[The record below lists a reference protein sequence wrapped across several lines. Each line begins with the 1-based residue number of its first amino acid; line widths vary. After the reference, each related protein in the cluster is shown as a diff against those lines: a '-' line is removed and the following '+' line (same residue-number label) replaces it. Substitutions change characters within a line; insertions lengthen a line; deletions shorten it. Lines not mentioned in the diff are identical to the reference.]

1 MTEPDAP
8 HAPRSAGRRGTS
20 GGWRIA
26 TPAVVVVSGLLFAV
40 SASNSE
46 GTDLRPGRYRDLAS
60 VVDGEA
66 QAYETLATRVSDLT
80 AEVDVLSSSVGS
92 RQVDRIGRRAEALE
106 DPAGLVPRSGPGVS
120 VMLSDASTEVVDR
133 ASAAGVTDLNN
144 LVVHQQDI
152 QAVVN
157 ALWQGGASAVT
168 VQGQRVVS
176 TTGIKCEGN
185 AVQLQGIPYAQP
197 YRIEAVGDPEALL
210 GAIEDDSYL
219 LGYRADAADPD
230 VAVGWDLELEAD
242 VVAPAFDGLL
252 DITYAEPLRTGARR
266 P

>member
-1 MTEPDAP
+1 M
-8 HAPRSAGRRGTS
+8 
-20 GGWRIA
+20 
-26 TPAVVVVSGLLFAV
+26 VSGLLFAV

-66 QAYETLATRVSDLT
+66 RAYDALATRVSDLT
-80 AEVDVLSSSVGS
+80 AEVDVLSSAVGS
-92 RQVDRIGRRAEALE
+92 REVDRISRRADALE

-120 VMLSDASTEVVDR
+120 VVLADASPEVVDR
-133 ASAAGVTDLNN
+133 ASAAGVTDLND

-197 YRIEAVGDPEALL
+197 YRIAAVGDPEALL
-210 GAIEDDSYL
+210 GAIDADSYL

-230 VAVGWDLELEAD
+230 VAVGWELDLEAD

-252 DITYAEPLRTGARR
+252 DITYAEPLRTGARN

>member
-1 MTEPDAP
+1 ML
-8 HAPRSAGRRGTS
+8 

-66 QAYETLATRVSDLT
+66 RAYDTLATRVSDLT
-80 AEVDVLSSSVGS
+80 AEVDSLSASVGS
-92 RQVDRIGRRAEALE
+92 REVDRIGRRADALE

-120 VMLSDASTEVVDR
+120 VVLSDASTEVVDR
-133 ASAAGVTDLNN
+133 ASEAGVTDFNK

-157 ALWQGGASAVT
+157 AMWQGGATAVT

-197 YRIEAVGDPEALL
+197 YRVEAVGDPEDLL
-210 GAIEDDSYL
+210 GAIDTDAYL
-219 LGYRADAADPD
+219 QGYRDDAANPA
-230 VAVGWDLELEAD
+230 VAVGWDLQLEAD
-242 VVAPAFDGLL
+242 VAAPAYDGLL
-252 DITYAEPLRTGARR
+252 DITYAEPLTTGSRR
-266 P
+266 R